1 MGKISISE
9 ECADK
14 IIIDWIEKVRGKE
27 LIIFGNVFKIKD
39 LIKEDLLN
47 GYFRVIID
55 TGTPHTGELKETL
68 YSLMLLD
75 LIDQY
80 DWVLYRWK

>member
-27 LIIFGNVFKIKD
+27 LIIFGDVFKIKD

-55 TGTPHTGELKETL
+55 TGINTTASLKKHC
-68 YSLMLLD
+68 
-75 LIDQY
+75 I
-80 DWVLYRWK
+80 V